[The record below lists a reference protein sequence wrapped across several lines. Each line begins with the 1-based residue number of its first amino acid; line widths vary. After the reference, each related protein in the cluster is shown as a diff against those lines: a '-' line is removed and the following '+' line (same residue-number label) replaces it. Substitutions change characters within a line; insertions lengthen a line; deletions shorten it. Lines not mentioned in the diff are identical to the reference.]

1 MTGRLCTGWLVAVV
15 LCLPVG
21 AVSVRAA
28 PPLLRNVVR
37 YPDPASRTISV
48 YHSLQRV
55 RGDSL
60 DLVRH
65 SPAHARVSRLEAH
78 VVTETHAVYPRQADP
93 ERYRI
98 RLLPGAPTDW
108 TFDAELVAGAD
119 APCALGPDYVCV
131 WLGAALVLPE
141 HLPAAQG
148 APVVTLM
155 LDAPPRWPTFL
166 PWPSQRGAA
175 HADLDGVWRD
185 FVAAGAWRVYGQ
197 MLAGTSPACS
207 LVTCIAGDWQV
218 SDEAWEK
225 LALAIST
232 PAPKQER
239 ALVCIAPLPA
249 GSTSGAERSPPKA
262 RLWRGTASALVLC
275 PADPDAVKRT
285 LSLDVEERRLV
296 PE

>member
-1 MTGRLCTGWLVAVV
+1 VSGRRRTGWLVAVV
-15 LCLPVG
+15 LCLPLAAAG
-21 AVSVRAA
+21 GRAA

-37 YPDPASRTISV
+37 YPEPASRTISV
-48 YHSLQRV
+48 YHSLQHV

-65 SPAHARVSRLEAH
+65 SPAYARVSRLEAH
-78 VVTETHAVYPRQADP
+78 VVTETHAVYARQADP

-108 TFDAELVAGAD
+108 TFDAELGAGAD

-155 LDAPPRWPTFL
+155 VDVPPGWPTFL
-166 PWPSQRGAA
+166 PWQSQGGAA
-175 HADLDGVWRD
+175 AVDLDGVARD
-185 FVAAGAWRVYGQ
+185 FVAAGAWRTYGR
-197 MLAGTSPACS
+197 MLDGTTPACS
-207 LVTCIAGDWQV
+207 LVTCIAGDWPV

-225 LALAIST
+225 LALAIHK
-232 PAPKQER
+232 PAPGHER

-249 GSTSGAERSPPKA
+249 GSTAQPPPAPKA
-262 RLWRGTASALVLC
+262 RLWRAAASTLLLC
-275 PADPDAVKRT
+275 PADPDAVNRT